1 MFIAMNNFRVV
12 SGREEDFERQWRD
25 RESYLGDVAGFQEFA
40 LLKGDQPGEYVSHT
54 VWQDRAAFDAWTKSP
69 AFIAAHRQGS
79 VGGVLQG
86 HPEARMYEAVLVERR
101 EG

>member
-12 SGREEDFERQWRD
+12 AGREEDFERQWRD
-25 RESYLGDVAGFQEFA
+25 RESFLAEVPGFQEFA
-40 LLKGDQPGEYVSHT
+40 LLKGDLPGEYVSHT
-54 VWQDRAAFDAWTKSP
+54 VWQDRAAFDAWTKSQS
-69 AFIAAHRQGS
+69 FIAAHRQGS